1 MSLWTKPAVPD
12 APPPK
17 DVADVADTGFADVGL
32 PAPTPV
38 SQAST
43 NASTARPQLARNQ
56 PQPPPPHQPP
66 PPPSAQQMVG
76 NPNDSLSLMQLKRLV
91 TEFPKVDPTSY
102 TFVYSDTATFE
113 EEVDE
118 WFSYN
123 EAEFKRLH
131 RAKDT
136 FQRRWKKISAKPWTE
151 ADREEQLKFVKR
163 EVQGLHASDLRRR
176 CKSLQTLLHIILG
189 NWDENAGKKEELET
203 IESSEKKR
211 RTKATPSHVESMKR
225 SISLLAESGGI
236 EMVYEVM
243 ETAFKHLWDDEFR
256 ETKITEDDIPF
267 VQDELDNVMTIF
279 YLTIEGVRC
288 HTESLDLARKTLLGL
303 EPNIVHYLLT
313 ITGKLRWDEA
323 NELPQTRIFL
333 LFWKS
338 ILLVF
343 GGTKEID
350 KVKRAT
356 DELANS
362 SGEKIITASPL
373 DYHIFRQEITS
384 KYPAYIPPEP
394 LIPLEPDNNSI
405 LPPLPNRPSRA
416 STTGVM
422 NPPTNVNSS
431 GASILHQPV
440 HIATPAPSPPPSP
453 PVGGKAGKKQNYQTN
468 QNFPFMYPPLDST
481 SNSAGGKGNAG
492 LQDLLVG
499 RKWEGSDIP
508 KSILEAGELFA
519 GRMRMTRAMRQ
530 LWDER
535 ERFLRFER
543 GWDDREDED
552 IEELDL
558 DHILADGLKFEKS
571 KSPKVEVD
579 YGPRQDIS
587 DEVKRKL
594 DLVESFYQY
603 SIPHLQSL
611 VIVLIKAMLAN
622 VTNLMNQSI
631 NVQPQSSVPISARTN
646 GARGPGQA
654 QDPANV
660 PLPNPIDLADLTVEE
675 IEAMRFREITS
686 KAVSGILL
694 IVLKWL
700 KVSHILKFEYFTQLL
715 LDSNYLPLILKM
727 FAHQEIDRIVD
738 SRIDRED
745 LSFFAFCNGS
755 SKWALAAATEEDSED
770 DAAPPPIKLQRDSTV
785 INNDDQLPALS
796 FQEGQH
802 AARRDTEVEEL
813 GFQSTEVN
821 SEPITEFSWRNFFSS
836 INFLRIM
843 QKICKNKAHRNLL
856 LVQYKS
862 SNILKKSFKIPQP
875 ELRLYTLKLF
885 KNQVPYCGRKWRQGN
900 MRVITAVYLHCRPE
914 LRDDWLAGSDV
925 DAEVEEALPLEQAL
939 RALTHWFNLRR
950 YPERMGADTKLLQ
963 EEHDFFTRELDG
975 MEIGMEEMGIG
986 NGEESMDGSMW
997 GDGSSGWQ

>member
-1 MSLWTKPAVPD
+1 
-12 APPPK
+12 
-17 DVADVADTGFADVGL
+17 
-32 PAPTPV
+32 
-38 SQAST
+38 
-43 NASTARPQLARNQ
+43 
-56 PQPPPPHQPP
+56 
-66 PPPSAQQMVG
+66 MVG
-76 NPNDSLSLMQLKRLV
+76 NPNDSLSLIQLQRLV
-91 TEFPKVDPTSY
+91 TDFPKADPTAY

-136 FQRRWKKISAKPWTE
+136 FHRRWKKYLGKTWVG
-151 ADREEQLKFVKR
+151 ADREEQLKFVKK

-189 NWDENAGKKEELET
+189 VWDENAGKKEELKSIQSGDT
-203 IESSEKKR
+203 KG
-211 RTKATPSHVESMKR
+211 RTKATPSQLESMNT
-225 SISLLAESGGI
+225 SVSLLAESGGI
-236 EMVYEVM
+236 DMIYEVM
-243 ETAFKHLWDDEFR
+243 QTAFKHLWDDEFR

-288 HTESLDLARKTLLGL
+288 HTESLDIARKKLVDL
-303 EPNIVHYLLT
+303 EPNIVNYLLT

-362 SGEKIITASPL
+362 GGEKIITASPL

-416 STTGVM
+416 STTA
-422 NPPTNVNSS
+422 SS
-431 GASILHQPV
+431 HRHTCPV
-440 HIATPAPSPPPSP
+440 TTPSP

-468 QNFPFMYPPLDST
+468 QNFPFMYPPPLDST
-481 SNSAGGKGNAG
+481 SNSAGGKGAAG
-492 LQDLLVG
+492 LQDILVG

-543 GWDDREDED
+543 GWDDRDDED

-558 DHILADGLKFEKS
+558 DHILANGLKSQKS

-579 YGPRQDIS
+579 YGPRIDIS
-587 DEVKRKL
+587 DEVKKKL

-603 SIPHLQSL
+603 AIPHLQSL
-611 VIVLIKAMLAN
+611 VIVLIKALLAN
-622 VTNLMNQSI
+622 VTTLMNQPI
-631 NVQPQSSVPISARTN
+631 NVQPQSSIPTSARPS
-646 GARGPGQA
+646 GARGPTQA
-654 QDPANV
+654 QDPANI
-660 PLPNPIDLADLTVEE
+660 PLPNPIDLADLTVDE

-694 IVLKWL
+694 IVLKWF
-700 KVSHILKFEYFTQLL
+700 KVSHVLKFEYLTQLL

-755 SKWALAAATEEDSED
+755 NKNTLITTEAGSED
-770 DAAPPPIKLQRDSTV
+770 DAAPPPIKLQRDSTSC
-785 INNDDQLPALS
+785 NADSQLPALA

-813 GFQSTEVN
+813 GFPATEAN
-821 SEPITEFSWRNFFSS
+821 SQPITEFSWRNFFSS

-862 SNILKKSFKIPQP
+862 SNHLKKSFKIPQP

-885 KNQVPYCGRKWRQGN
+885 KNQVPYCGRKWRQAN

-950 YPERMGADTKLLQ
+950 YPDRMGADTKLLQ
-963 EEHDFFTRELDG
+963 EEHDFFTRELEG
-975 MEIGMEEMGIG
+975 MEMGLEMGMG
-986 NGEESMDGSMW
+986 HGEESMDGSMW
-997 GDGSSGWQ
+997 GDGIGGW

>member
-17 DVADVADTGFADVGL
+17 GVADVADTGLADVGL
-32 PAPTPV
+32 PAPVPV

-43 NASTARPQLARNQ
+43 GASTARPQLARNQ

-66 PPPSAQQMVG
+66 PPPAPQQMVG
-76 NPNDSLSLMQLKRLV
+76 NPNDSLSLMQLKKLV
-91 TEFPKVDPTSY
+91 TEFPKVDPMSY
-102 TFVYSDTATFE
+102 TFTYADTATYE

-123 EAEFKRLH
+123 DAEFKRLH

-136 FQRRWKKISAKPWTE
+136 FQRRWKKFSAKTWAE
-151 ADREEQLKFVKR
+151 ADREEQLKFVNK
-163 EVQGLHASDLRRR
+163 EVQGLHATDLRRR
-176 CKSLQTLLHIILG
+176 CKSLQTLLHVILG
-189 NWDENAGKKEELET
+189 IWDENAGKKEELE
-203 IESSEKKR
+203 IMHSSDTKG
-211 RTKATPSHVESMKR
+211 RTKAAPSQVESMKAGV
-225 SISLLAESGGI
+225 SLLSESGGI
-236 EMVYEVM
+236 EMIYGVM
-243 ETAFKHLWDDEFR
+243 QTAFKHLWDDEFR

-288 HTESLDLARKTLLGL
+288 HPESLDVAKKTLLDL
-303 EPNIVHYLLT
+303 QPSIVHYLLT
-313 ITGKLRWDEA
+313 ISGKLRWDEA
-323 NELPQTRIFL
+323 NELPQTRVSIPSIRKSISLFPYPQIFL

-338 ILLVF
+338 ILFVF
-343 GGTKEID
+343 GGTEEID

-356 DELANS
+356 DELANTG
-362 SGEKIITASPL
+362 GEKIITASPL

-416 STTGVM
+416 STTGIL

-481 SNSAGGKGNAG
+481 SNSAGGKGTAG

-543 GWDDREDED
+543 GWDDRDDED

-558 DHILADGLKFEKS
+558 DHILADGLKPQKLR
-571 KSPKVEVD
+571 SPKVEVD
-579 YGPRQDIS
+579 YGPRKDIS
-587 DEVKRKL
+587 DEVKEKL
-594 DLVESFYQY
+594 DLIESFY
-603 SIPHLQSL
+603 
-611 VIVLIKAMLAN
+611 
-622 VTNLMNQSI
+622 
-631 NVQPQSSVPISARTN
+631 
-646 GARGPGQA
+646 
-654 QDPANV
+654 
-660 PLPNPIDLADLTVEE
+660 
-675 IEAMRFREITS
+675 
-686 KAVSGILL
+686 
-694 IVLKWL
+694 
-700 KVSHILKFEYFTQLL
+700 
-715 LDSNYLPLILKM
+715 M

-745 LSFFAFCNGS
+745 LSFFAFCNGN
-755 SKWALAAATEEDSED
+755 SKHASVTTEEESED
-770 DAAPPPIKLQRDSTV
+770 DAAPPPIKLQRDNAASN
-785 INNDDQLPALS
+785 IDDQLPALS

-802 AARRDTEVEEL
+802 AARRDTEVDEL
-813 GFQSTEVN
+813 GIPTTEVI
-821 SEPITEFSWRNFFSS
+821 SQPITEFSWRNFFSS

-975 MEIGMEEMGIG
+975 MEIGLEEMSMG

-997 GDGSSGWQ
+997 GDGSSGW

>member
-17 DVADVADTGFADVGL
+17 DAADVTDTGLADVGL
-32 PAPTPV
+32 PAPPQV
-38 SQAST
+38 SQTPAS
-43 NASTARPQLARNQ
+43 ASATRPQLARNQ

-66 PPPSAQQMVG
+66 PPPLQQQMVG
-76 NPNDSLSLMQLKRLV
+76 NPNDSLSLMQLQRLV
-91 TEFPKVDPTSY
+91 TDFPKVDPTSY

-136 FQRRWKKISAKPWTE
+136 FHRRWKKCSGKTWVA
-151 ADREEQLKFVKR
+151 ADREEQLKFVKK

-189 NWDENAGKKEELET
+189 VWDENAGKKEELKP
-203 IESSEKKR
+203 IQSGDKKG
-211 RTKATPSHVESMKR
+211 RTKATPSQLESMNT
-225 SISLLAESGGI
+225 SVSLLAESGGI
-236 EMVYEVM
+236 EMIYEVM
-243 ETAFKHLWDDEFR
+243 QTAFKHLWDDEFR

-279 YLTIEGVRC
+279 YLTIEGARC
-288 HTESLDLARKTLLGL
+288 HTESLDIARNKFVDL
-303 EPNIVHYLLT
+303 EPNIVNYFLT

-362 SGEKIITASPL
+362 GGEKIITASPL

-416 STTGVM
+416 STTGIL

-481 SNSAGGKGNAG
+481 SNSAGGKGAAG

-543 GWDDREDED
+543 GWDDRDDED

-558 DHILADGLKFEKS
+558 DHILADGLKSQKT

-579 YGPRQDIS
+579 YGPRLDIS

-603 SIPHLQSL
+603 AIPHLQSL
-611 VIVLIKAMLAN
+611 VIVLIKALLAN
-622 VTNLMNQSI
+622 VTTLMNQPI
-631 NVQPQSSVPISARTN
+631 NVQPQSSIPTSARPN
-646 GARGPGQA
+646 GARGPTQA
-654 QDPANV
+654 QDPANI
-660 PLPNPIDLADLTVEE
+660 PLPNPIDLADLTVDE

-700 KVSHILKFEYFTQLL
+700 KVSHVLKFEYLTQLL

-745 LSFFAFCNGS
+745 LSFFAFCNGNT
-755 SKWALAAATEEDSED
+755 LA
-770 DAAPPPIKLQRDSTV
+770 
-785 INNDDQLPALS
+785 

-813 GFQSTEVN
+813 GFPATEA
-821 SEPITEFSWRNFFSS
+821 SSQPITEFSWRNFFSS

-862 SNILKKSFKIPQP
+862 SNHLKKSFKIPQP

-885 KNQVPYCGRKWRQGN
+885 KNQVPYCGRKWRQAN

-963 EEHDFFTRELDG
+963 EEHDFFTRELEG
-975 MEIGMEEMGIG
+975 MEMGLEMGMG
-986 NGEESMDGSMW
+986 HGEESMDGSMW
-997 GDGSSGWQ
+997 GDGIGGW